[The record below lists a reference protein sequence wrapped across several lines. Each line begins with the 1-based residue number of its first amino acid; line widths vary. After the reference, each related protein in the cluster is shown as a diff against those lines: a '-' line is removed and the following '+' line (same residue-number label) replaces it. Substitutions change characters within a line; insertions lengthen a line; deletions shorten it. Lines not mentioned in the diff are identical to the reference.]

1 MAVLIPDMQMPSWCG
16 ECRFCVDNWCYC
28 VPPEKRQPAVSISG
42 KPRWCPLVEIHTRKT
57 PDYILLEEAGMEL

>member
-1 MAVLIPDMQMPSWCG
+1 MVLIDMEMPSWCG

-42 KPRWCPLVEIHTRKT
+42 KTCWCPLVEVPEPKRVMSK
-57 PDYILLEEAGMEL
+57 DEMEDAGFET